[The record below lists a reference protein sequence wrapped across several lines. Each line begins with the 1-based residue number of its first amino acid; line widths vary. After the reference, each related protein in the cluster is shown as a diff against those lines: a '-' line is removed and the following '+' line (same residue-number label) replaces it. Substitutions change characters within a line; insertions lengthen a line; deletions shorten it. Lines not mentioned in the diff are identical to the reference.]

1 MNAEGQLDTDE
12 DGEEEAEGIPE
23 AVVGVEDHDRAEG
36 AVAQIVEDL
45 GQQLVEDLVLRYN
58 KVDGSSNNI
67 RDDTEEENRPN
78 NEGGVEDR
86 ALQDEQLDDNLE
98 RNIMQEIH
106 PAFAPMAPPPAPILL
121 RRASTSSLD
130 ESSQRTSCKTSNDLY
145 TDPIGVGGAIGHR
158 PSYQNPNNPGRV
170 LEKLRELRNNNELC
184 DVTLVAGGHEV
195 TIFKT

>member
-23 AVVGVEDHDRAEG
+23 AVVDDHDSAEG
-36 AVAQIVEDL
+36 AVAQIVEEL

-58 KVDGSSNNI
+58 KVDEPNNI
-67 RDDTEEENRPN
+67 RDNDTEEEN
-78 NEGGVEDR
+78 NEGGEED
-86 ALQDEQLDDNLE
+86 ELDPLE
-98 RNIMQEIH
+98 RNIIQGIH
-106 PAFAPMAPPPAPILL
+106 PAFAPIAPPPAPILL

-145 TDPIGVGGAIGHR
+145 TDPIGVGGLGHR
-158 PSYQNPNNPGRV
+158 PSYQNPNNPSRV

-195 TIFKT
+195 TIFQLVFNDFYSSVQT

>member
-23 AVVGVEDHDRAEG
+23 AVAGSDDPNRAEG

-58 KVDGSSNNI
+58 KVDGSNMRNN
-67 RDDTEEENRPN
+67 DAQEEEIRPN
-78 NEGGVEDR
+78 NEGNVEDR
-86 ALQDEQLDDNLE
+86 ILQEEDGALD
-98 RNIMQEIH
+98 RNIIQGIH

-145 TDPIGVGGAIGHR
+145 TDPIGASASGSGHR

-170 LEKLRELRNNNELC
+170 LDRLRELRNNNELC

-195 TIFKT
+195 NLENK

>member
-12 DGEEEAEGIPE
+12 DGEEDAEGIPE
-23 AVVGVEDHDRAEG
+23 AVVVTDDPDRPEG
-36 AVAQIVEDL
+36 AEAQIVEEL

-58 KVDGSSNNI
+58 NVDESDNM
-67 RDDTEEENRPN
+67 RDKDTKEENRPN
-78 NEGGVEDR
+78 NEGGDSSS
-86 ALQDEQLDDNLE
+86 LPDENDPLD
-98 RNIMQEIH
+98 RNIIQGIH
-106 PAFAPMAPPPAPILL
+106 PAFAPIAPPPAPILL

-130 ESSQRTSCKTSNDLY
+130 ESSQRTSCKTSNDLS

-158 PSYQNPNNPGRV
+158 PSYQNPNNPIKV

-195 TIFKT
+195 KPTFKT

>member
-23 AVVGVEDHDRAEG
+23 AVVGTDDHDRAEG

-58 KVDGSSNNI
+58 KVDESSNNI
-67 RDDTEEENRPN
+67 RDNDTEEEDRPN

-86 ALQDEQLDDNLE
+86 ALQEEVNPLE
-98 RNIMQEIH
+98 RNIIQGIH

-195 TIFKT
+195 TTFKT